1 MDKKVGHLYI
11 FNVILVII
19 YNIYTIMIF
28 LNILNCLCFH
38 IFCFHLKFSLSFCN
52 FLYYIIHKILYIY
65 IYSTNVCNCNVF
77 NIFFQFFN
85 LSFFIL
91 F

>member
-65 IYSTNVCNCNVF
+65 IYIYIALMFVIVMF
-77 NIFFQFFN
+77 LIFFF
-85 LSFFIL
+85 SFLI
-91 F
+91 